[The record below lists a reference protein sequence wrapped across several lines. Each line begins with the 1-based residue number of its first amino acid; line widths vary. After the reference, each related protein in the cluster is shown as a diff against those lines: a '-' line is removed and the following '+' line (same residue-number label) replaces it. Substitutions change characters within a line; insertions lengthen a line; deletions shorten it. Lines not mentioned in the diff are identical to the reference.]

1 MLAALRQS
9 TESRQLVE
17 LARKYLQGVKGTL
30 VQAKKLKAEK
40 TAQRTALAQQLVGG
54 SGATGPVTMEQVR
67 RQALAL
73 AQQFNASLAARRE
86 ATVAQRE
93 AMAAPRDVDA
103 RAATSNGAETALRVR
118 EYVPVPQQVMGQGH
132 GSESGAGGTWRD
144 APK

>member
-54 SGATGPVTMEQVR
+54 SGATGPASMDQVR
-67 RQALAL
+67 RQELAL
-73 AQQFNASLAARRE
+73 AQQFNASLVARKE
-86 ATVAQRE
+86 ATVAQRK
-93 AMAAPRDVDA
+93 AMAVSRDVDA
-103 RAATSNGAETALRVR
+103 RTATSSGAESALRVR
-118 EYVPVPQQVMGQGH
+118 EYMPVPQQVMGQGH
-132 GSESGAGGTWRD
+132 GKESGASGTWTD
-144 APK
+144 AAK